1 MLCIEKRAVVE
12 GVNVGLLLSS
22 SRMKCRIGVCE
33 LCVACRWRIESEV
46 GWREDDKTRRRINL
60 LLADY
65 EGEEEKRRVGKD
77 WRWPRDKMTRGEK
90 NSSVEWTSRLGFD
103 LGWESISTDANLE
116 VAIAGREWAMAGRSS
131 HNTQSSRQRQRRACS
146 RIRDHQSE
154 GSEGRRR
161 SGDRNDRLADVP
173 HARVLSLLLLLSLLP
188 LA

>member
-1 MLCIEKRAVVE
+1 
-12 GVNVGLLLSS
+12 
-22 SRMKCRIGVCE
+22 
-33 LCVACRWRIESEV
+33 
-46 GWREDDKTRRRINL
+46 
-60 LLADY
+60 
-65 EGEEEKRRVGKD
+65 
-77 WRWPRDKMTRGEK
+77 
-90 NSSVEWTSRLGFD
+90 

-173 HARVLSLLLLLSLLP
+173 HARVLSLLLLLSLLSLCLAGDDQTCAIRSRYGDGQEARKGESGLIAHSGVGNSCSGSSTFHP
-188 LA
+188 LGISPSPLGPRYPDDADDQGP